1 MVNTDKPSMMI
12 ITFAYYYS
20 HRFLETSKW
29 VLSITIFAMKFIAI
43 LIYVTAISS
52 NSGSSVRK
60 CFLLWQNMCKMT
72 FWHLNYF
79 SFFLLF
85 LSLKIDFF
93 SHDVFWLWFPFPC
106 SSMTLLLPSY
116 LNLHPFHFFLGNKQ
130 TRTGQNNKQ
139 TKAKEKAQEIH
150 TSVYPA
156 IPLKQ
161 KTWKP

>member
-1 MVNTDKPSMMI
+1 MCNLSLGPCSVFLGLFSVVNTDKPSMMI

-79 SFFLLF
+79 SFFLHFSFIENRFFFTRCILIMV
-85 LSLKIDFF
+85 SLPLLL
-93 SHDVFWLWFPFPC
+93 HDSSAPLLPESTPFPF
-106 SSMTLLLPSY
+106 L
-116 LNLHPFHFFLGNKQ
+116 FRKQ
-130 TRTGQNNKQ
+130 TNQNRTK
-139 TKAKEKAQEIH
+139 
-150 TSVYPA
+150 
-156 IPLKQ
+156 
-161 KTWKP
+161 